1 MDLDSYIEC
10 AIWASDCWE
19 RLEEDGNPT
28 PFDELEDCA
37 GLSDSAKAIMQS
49 ELSNFH
55 ARAEEIIDSKDW
67 QEMGI
72 KLPSDSEIAHDFWLT
87 RNGHGAGFWDRGM
100 GELGDRLTE
109 LAESHGGRQLWLN
122 DENMEIY
129 ID

>member
-10 AIWASDCWE
+10 SIWASSCEE
-19 RLEEDGNPT
+19 RVDESGHPIS
-28 PFDELEDCA
+28 FDMLDECA

-72 KLPSDSEIAHDFWLT
+72 ELPSDSEIAHDFWLT

-109 LAESHGGRQLWLN
+109 LAESHGGRHLWLN
-122 DENMEIY
+122 EDTLEIE
-129 ID
+129 IN